1 MLDDLHQ
8 QRLNGLEERQR
19 NLLTKLARLQ
29 TDHDLE
35 TRTEEKLRLEYGI
48 AKTQATLQ
56 GVETEL
62 LNLKQQ
68 TLISEANRLKRI
80 GSIREAIGI

>member
-1 MLDDLHQ
+1 MPDDAHQ

-35 TRTEEKLRLEYGI
+35 TRTEEKLRLGYGI
-48 AKTQATLQ
+48 AETLYCNHTRLEKTSWAL
-56 GVETEL
+56 
-62 LNLKQQ
+62 
-68 TLISEANRLKRI
+68 
-80 GSIREAIGI
+80 